1 MLFIFLTP
9 VLIRHLWQL
18 KTVVFLHRCLICVV
32 LLSAPSLAT
41 NIRLGCFCPEVT
53 NALAYYTVLLNTTA
67 KSFMVQAQEGELG
80 FFEEK

>member
-1 MLFIFLTP
+1 
-9 VLIRHLWQL
+9 V
-18 KTVVFLHRCLICVV
+18 
-32 LLSAPSLAT
+32 S
-41 NIRLGCFCPEVT
+41 